1 MSARQI
7 LEELPKLSHDER
19 KDIARLAMELNW
31 DEAERDAV
39 ECAEACALESFK
51 VMDELEAADDE
62 RKNPA
67 R

>member
-19 KDIARLAMELNW
+19 LEIARRIREIDGEDEDIALALANADAGFQML
-31 DEAERDAV
+31 DQLEAE
-39 ECAEACALESFK
+39 
-51 VMDELEAADDE
+51 DE
-62 RKNPA
+62 RRAA